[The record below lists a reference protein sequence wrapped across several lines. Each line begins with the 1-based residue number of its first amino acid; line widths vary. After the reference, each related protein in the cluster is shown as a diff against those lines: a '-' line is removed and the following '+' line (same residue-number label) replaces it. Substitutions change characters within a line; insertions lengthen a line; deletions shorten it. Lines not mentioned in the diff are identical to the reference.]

1 MLHGYTTEAP
11 NSSSTLLHQYVQH
24 KEYTGAT
31 TLTLKETLKIV
42 KIHFAIIEK
51 QKKTHLK

>member
-1 MLHGYTTEAP
+1 MLHGYTTEVP

-24 KEYTGAT
+24 KEYTEPT
-31 TLTLKETLKIV
+31 TLTQGDFKNCKNTL
-42 KIHFAIIEK
+42 AIIEK